1 MKAVRIVIALCV
13 LCSVMSCSLKQSW
26 DLAGKWQQIEGTET
40 VEFTAKGTVVL
51 TSGETSMTAPY
62 SVVDAKHLQIILGGL
77 GPVVVG
83 AAVDGDVLT
92 LTDSKGHAVKYKKV
106 K

>member
-1 MKAVRIVIALCV
+1 MKAARIVIALCV
-13 LCSVMSCSLKQSW
+13 LCSLMSCSLKQSW
-26 DLAGKWQQIEGTET
+26 DLAGKWQQIDGAET
-40 VEFTAKGTVVL
+40 VEFTTRGTIVL

-62 SVVDAKHLQIILGGL
+62 SSFDAKHLQITLGGL
-77 GPVVVG
+77 GPLVVE
-83 AAVDGDVLT
+83 AAVAGDVLT